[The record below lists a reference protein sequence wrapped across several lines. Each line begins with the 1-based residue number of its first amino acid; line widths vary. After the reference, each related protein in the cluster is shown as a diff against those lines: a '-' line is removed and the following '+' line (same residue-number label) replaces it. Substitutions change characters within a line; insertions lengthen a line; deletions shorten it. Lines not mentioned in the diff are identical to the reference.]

1 MKQGKTLAVQA
12 SSCATDR
19 SSVFVILLF
28 WKKKVVAMCNKACK
42 SVGYL
47 DVLRCLILGI
57 DYCRT

>member
-12 SSCATDR
+12 SSCATNR
-19 SSVFVILLF
+19 SSMFVFSLF

-47 DVLRCLILGI
+47 DVLRCLMIGI
-57 DYCRT
+57 RLL